1 MNLLPLLTIKE
12 SCELLKVSPQDIYN
26 MINRGDLVAVK
37 LGNRIL
43 IPRNRVL
50 SLLDENKQAQE
61 D

>member
-1 MNLLPLLTIKE
+1 MSLLPLLTIKE
-12 SCELLKVSPQDIYN
+12 SCELLKVSPKVIHALID
-26 MINRGDLVAVK
+26 RGYLVAVK

-50 SLLDENKQAQE
+50 SMLDENKQAHE